1 MFYFAIGFIKYLK
14 HINVKSPFS
23 CTDLKTVQEKE
34 LLLVM
39 FYLFV
44 YPFIRFTA

>member
-14 HINVKSPFS
+14 HINAKSPFS
-23 CTDLKTVQEKE
+23 SQILKTVQEKG